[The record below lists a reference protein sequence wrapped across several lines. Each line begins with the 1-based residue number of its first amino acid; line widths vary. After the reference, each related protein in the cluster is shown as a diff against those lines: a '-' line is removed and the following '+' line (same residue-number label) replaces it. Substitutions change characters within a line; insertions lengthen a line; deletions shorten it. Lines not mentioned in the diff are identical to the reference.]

1 MFTNKAF
8 SNSSYCLLGV
18 FTVVLLLWLYFM
30 FSVLQLI
37 LRAMSFDL
45 RKWGKLK
52 GNFNL
57 FNAIDTPRI
66 TSRFKRKE
74 VNSLDENENK
84 DNPWISFYVTS
95 HFYKVLRTLWNFR
108 NVQRQLTFSWER
120 QTSTSLFLL
129 CTSRN

>member
-8 SNSSYCLLGV
+8 SNSYCLLGV

-57 FNAIDTPRI
+57 FNIIDTPRI

-108 NVQRQLTFSWER
+108 KVQRQLTFSWER

>member
-120 QTSTSLFLL
+120 QTSTSLFFL